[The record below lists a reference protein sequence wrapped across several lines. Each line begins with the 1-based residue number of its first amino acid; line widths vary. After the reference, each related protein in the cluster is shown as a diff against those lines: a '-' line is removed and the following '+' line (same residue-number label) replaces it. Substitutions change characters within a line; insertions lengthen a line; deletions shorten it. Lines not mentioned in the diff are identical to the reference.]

1 MKPEKLV
8 VLWTSGDR
16 DVALKMVF
24 MYTLNA
30 KLQDWWKDVTLI
42 VWGHSAKLLSV
53 DTELGNYALEMIKAG
68 VEVVA
73 CKACAD
79 SYGVS
84 DILEKMGTEVKYM
97 GQPLTRY
104 LKEDEYKVVTF

>member
-1 MKPEKLV
+1 LQPERLV

-16 DVALKMVF
+16 DVSLKMVF
-24 MYTLNA
+24 MYALNA
-30 KLQDWWKDVTLI
+30 RLQEWWKDVVLI
-42 VWGHSAKLLSV
+42 VWGHSVKLLSV
-53 DTELGNYALEMIKAG
+53 DTELGNYMLKMIKAG
-68 VEVVA
+68 VEVAA

-84 DILEKMGTEVKYM
+84 DILEKMGIEVRYM

-104 LKEDEYKVVTF
+104 LKDAQSRVVTF